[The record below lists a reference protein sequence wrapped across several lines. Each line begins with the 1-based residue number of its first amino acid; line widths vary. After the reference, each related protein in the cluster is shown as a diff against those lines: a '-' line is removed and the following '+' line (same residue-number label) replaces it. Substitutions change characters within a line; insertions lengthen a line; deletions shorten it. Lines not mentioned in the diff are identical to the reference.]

1 MHLAQ
6 KQFSIWLHTE
16 IIPQLMDLTILTCP
30 PPMKSGVAALRA
42 LVLVATSQKIA
53 IWPLL
58 KRKIIFS

>member
-6 KQFSIWLHTE
+6 IQFSIWLHTE

-30 PPMKSGVAALRA
+30 PPMKSGVAVLRA

-53 IWPLL
+53 IWPL
-58 KRKIIFS
+58 